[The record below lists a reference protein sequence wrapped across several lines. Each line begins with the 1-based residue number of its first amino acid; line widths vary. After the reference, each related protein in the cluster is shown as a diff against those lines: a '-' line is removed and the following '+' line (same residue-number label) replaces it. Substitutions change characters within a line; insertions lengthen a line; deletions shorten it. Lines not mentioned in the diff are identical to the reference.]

1 MGNEQDMLMHLV
13 SELARLRRAWASLA
27 VSGELSAAQFATMM
41 HIAHGERP
49 WLAAAKAHPFNC
61 GVTLSEL
68 ATMERHSLPAAS
80 KRISQLE
87 EAGLVRREV
96 SSQDRRVTRLYL
108 TDEGL
113 AMLQNEQRRI
123 GERTSSAFDCLGRD
137 KAEMLIRLTG
147 EFADALEQINT
158 GLERM

>member
-1 MGNEQDMLMHLV
+1 MDGEQDMLMHLV
-13 SELARLRRAWASLA
+13 GELARLRKAWAALA

-41 HIAHGERP
+41 HIAHGDSPWMESAKPRP
-49 WLAAAKAHPFNC
+49 LNS

-68 ATMERHSLPAAS
+68 AMMERHSLPAAS

-113 AMLQNEQRRI
+113 ALMRREQRRI
-123 GERTSSAFDCLGRD
+123 GKCAANAFDRLGRD
-137 KAEMLIRLTG
+137 KAETLIRLTG